1 MGHAKTVRDAFGF
14 LTPGELD
21 LLQGFARKLRED
33 SVIVNIGAG
42 AGTSGLAFVEA
53 CPHALVY
60 TVDAQDASFP
70 TGSLEGERNAF
81 LDAGLLHLLNHS
93 WYQIHADSKE
103 VGRNWLSSHHPLVDL
118 LFIDGDH
125 EYSGAA
131 GDILAWLPTVVWG
144 GIIAIH
150 DYDKAKNDPTDWG
163 RGHPF
168 PGVDKAVR
176 ELLIQPGVPVVAQVD
191 CLVAFRK
198 EKLYE

>member
-1 MGHAKTVRDAFGF
+1 MDHAKNVRDAFGF
-14 LTPGELD
+14 LTPGELA
-21 LLQGFARKLRED
+21 LLQRFAGQLPED

-53 CPHALVY
+53 CPHAIVY

-81 LDAGLLHLLNHS
+81 RDAGLLHLLNHS
-93 WYQIHADSKE
+93 WYQIHGDSKE
-103 VGRNWLSSHHPLVDL
+103 VGRGWLAAGRPRIDL

-131 GDILAWLPTVVWG
+131 GDILAWLPSVVHT

-150 DYDKAKNDPTDWG
+150 DYDKAKNDPTDFG
-163 RGHPF
+163 RRHPF

-176 ELLIQPGVPVVAQVD
+176 EILIQSATPVVAQVD
-191 CLVAFRK
+191 CLIAFRK
-198 EKLYE
+198 ESYE